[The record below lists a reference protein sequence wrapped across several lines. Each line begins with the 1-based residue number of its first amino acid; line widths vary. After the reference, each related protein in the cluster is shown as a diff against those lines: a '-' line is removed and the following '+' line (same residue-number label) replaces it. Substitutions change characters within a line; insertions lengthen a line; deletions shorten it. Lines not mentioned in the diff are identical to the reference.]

1 MRKRREQF
9 KRRVMFA
16 DEAGVTVDHL
26 CNGYEYRVVVTDA
39 REPTAKQALAKALQ
53 AFEDANGVFHSE
65 LHPTSVK
72 MARAAGFKAS
82 KKNNKVLVREIRERP
97 CAPGR

>member
-1 MRKRREQF
+1 MSAKPRF
-9 KRRVMFA
+9 KQRVMFA

-26 CNGYEYRVVVTDA
+26 CNGYEYRVIVTDA

-65 LHPTSVK
+65 LHATSA
-72 MARAAGFKAS
+72 MLAMAAGFKAS
-82 KKNNKVLVREIRERP
+82 KKYGKVRVWGLTV
-97 CAPGR
+97 